1 MRISYRSRA
10 GVREAVADLGE
21 AFERMGL
28 TPFEILDAGDRAV
41 FLGHFH
47 LRSAGSG
54 VELDS
59 PFAQALWV
67 ERGLIARDNTFF
79 DWDAGLRAAG
89 IPTDAPGDHGP
100 RYGRG
105 RGRRAGLTGLSA
117 VSAAAADRRLEDGA
131 LVLGGVVE
139 KLEVLQARYAD
150 LLTAGAT
157 RHRAPPVHGDS
168 QAEV

>member
-1 MRISYRSRA
+1 M
-10 GVREAVADLGE
+10 E
-21 AFERMGL
+21 L

-47 LRSAGSG
+47 LRGGASG

-59 PFAQALWV
+59 PFAEALWV
-67 ERGLIARDNTFF
+67 ERGLIVRDNTFF

-89 IPTDAPGDHGP
+89 IPTDAPGDPRP

-105 RGRRAGLTGLSA
+105 RGSRAGLTGLSA